1 MTDILRGE
9 LGFDGI
15 VVSDYNSIKMLHTE
29 HRVAE
34 SKQHAG
40 VLALEAGLDI
50 ELPKTDCY
58 GELAAAVQS
67 GQIAVEVIDQA
78 VRRHLRLKFLLGLF
92 ENPYVR
98 EDHVIE
104 VFETKE
110 QRELARQLARE
121 SIVLLKNEG
130 SLLPLDRSNLKSI
143 ALIGPSADSTRNMLG
158 DYVYSAHV
166 DSPEDAVPVVSIYE
180 GSSPSLAV
188 R

>member
-143 ALIGPSADSTRNMLG
+143 ALIGPMPTARNMLG
-158 DYVYSAHV
+158 TTPRAPHV
-166 DSPEDAVPVVSIYE
+166 DSPMRCRWSASTK
-180 GSSPSLAV
+180 GSSPSLV